1 MGRAELNPPD
11 SRKSHRAAA
20 GAADR
25 GLFSPC
31 PREPPQLC
39 PPQALGP
46 APQPLSTAQR
56 GGEVAK
62 QPAATA
68 SSPATFCPCAH
79 GKLVPAATR
88 RCSRCHSAAAE
99 TACTKPGNGNIGRDG
114 AQLLLLVPGVGA
126 RGSRCKLQLGGN
138 LVKY

>member
-46 APQPLSTAQR
+46 TPQPLSTAQR

-79 GKLVPAATR
+79 RKLVPAATR

-99 TACTKPGNGNIGRDG
+99 TACTKPGNGNMWERWSP
-114 AQLLLLVPGVGA
+114 AAPAGA
-126 RGSRCKLQLGGN
+126 RRGGKGQQ
-138 LVKY
+138 VQAAARGKSS